1 MDDLITKLTALGID
15 DAKAKEITEKAKAD
29 GVSDLAGAALIN
41 EAEWIGYGATKVAA
55 RKLVADLNKPAAPA
69 APAAPI
75 ASPFAMTSVLPTV
88 PDDGDFLKLLQVG
101 GTLKMQPA
109 DVIAAVRVTFAQR
122 YGLFEIDDKIVAAM
136 ESRAEEMEEPY
147 PQVYYDIRKALARK
161 AHSDILQALEVPGTI
176 VSERNKKA
184 FLGRLVGIWDVL
196 SDFQGRIDSWQGAW
210 QTKMSNPGVLF
221 SGIAAMMSGGAA
233 AGAAS
238 GLVDAPDTAPV
249 LDAATSVIDSLNR
262 MFAGAGIPV
271 ARALAA
277 DAVQLRQL
285 FEKPE
290 IVAATGAAS
299 REEMIKKLGLAV
311 TADTVRSEKSVTQY
325 VLAVLKL
332 PECPATQLPMY
343 IVALKELGANVPWD
357 SLRSGRVTDGRGTL
371 AGTTGG
377 ARQRGFT
384 G

>member
-1 MDDLITKLTALGID
+1 MDELLARLKTLLGD
-15 DAKAKEITEKAKAD
+15 EAKANEVLEKAKAE
-29 GVSDLAGAALIN
+29 GLASSDDAKLLT
-41 EAEWIGYGATKVAA
+41 EAEWIGYGVPKIQA
-55 RKLVADLNKPAAPA
+55 RKLTAELTKPAAPA
-69 APAAPI
+69 APPI
-75 ASPFAMTSVLPTV
+75 AAVTGVMTSVLPTV
-88 PDDGDFLKLLQVG
+88 PDDGDFLKQLQVG

-122 YGLFEIDDKIVAAM
+122 YGLFDIDERIVSAM
-136 ESRAEEMEEPY
+136 EARAEEMEEPY
-147 PQVYYDIRKALARK
+147 PQVYYDIRKALSRK
-161 AHSDILQALEVPGTI
+161 AHAEVLQALEVPGTI

-184 FLGRLVGIWDVL
+184 FLGRLAGIWDVL
-196 SDFQGRIDSWQGAW
+196 ADFQDRIDAWQGAW

-249 LDAATSVIDSLNR
+249 LDAATSVIDNLNR

-290 IVAATGAAS
+290 IVMATGAAT

-325 VLAVLKL
+325 VLSVLKL
-332 PECPATQLPMY
+332 PDCPVNQLPMY

-357 SLRSGRVTDGRGTL
+357 SLRAGRASDGAARSPGFGTAPRGTK
-371 AGTTGG
+371 ATY
-377 ARQRGFT
+377 
-384 G
+384 

>member
-1 MDDLITKLTALGID
+1 MDDLISKLTALGLD
-15 DAKAKEITEKAKAD
+15 EAKAKEVAEKAKAD
-29 GVSDLAGAALIN
+29 GVTDLAGAALIN

-55 RKLVADLNKPAAPA
+55 RKLVADLNKPAAQP
-69 APAAPI
+69 APATPAV
-75 ASPFAMTSVLPTV
+75 SPFAMTSVLPTV
-88 PDDGDFLKLLQVG
+88 PDDGQFLASLQVG

-122 YGLFEIDDKIVAAM
+122 YGLFDIDDKLVAAM
-136 ESRAEEMEEPY
+136 EQRAEVEMEEPF
-147 PQVYYDIRKALARK
+147 PDVYYQIRKSLARK
-161 AHSDILQALEVPGTI
+161 AHAEVLQALDIPGTI

-184 FLGRLVGIWDVL
+184 FLGRLAGIWDVL
-196 SDFQGRIDSWQGAW
+196 ADFQTRIDAW
-210 QTKMSNPGVLF
+210 QSAWQVKMSNPGVLF

-290 IVAATGAAS
+290 IVAATGATT

-325 VLAVLKL
+325 VLGVLKL
-332 PECPATQLPMY
+332 PECPTTQLPMY
-343 IVALKELGANVPWD
+343 IVALKELGTNVPWD
-357 SLRSGRVTDGRGTL
+357 SLRGGRVTDG
-371 AGTTGG
+371 AGPRMPS
-377 ARQRGFT
+377 AAQRRGFT

>member
-1 MDDLITKLTALGID
+1 MEDLLAKLKGLLGD
-15 DAKAKEITEKAKAD
+15 DAKANDVLEKAKGEGLTSGEDAK
-29 GVSDLAGAALIN
+29 LLT
-41 EAEWIGYGATKVAA
+41 EAEWIGYGVPKIQA
-55 RKLVADLNKPAAPA
+55 RKLTAELNKPAA
-69 APAAPI
+69 APAPAPV
-75 ASPFAMTSVLPTV
+75 AVTGVMTSVLPTV
-88 PDDGDFLKLLQVG
+88 PDDGDFLKQLQVG

-122 YGLFEIDDKIVAAM
+122 YGLFDIDERIVSAM
-136 ESRAEEMEEPY
+136 EQRAEEMEEPY
-147 PQVYYDIRKALARK
+147 PQVYYDIRKALSRK
-161 AHSDILQALEVPGTI
+161 AHAEILQALEVPGTI
-176 VSERNKKA
+176 VSDRNKKA
-184 FLGRLVGIWDVL
+184 FLGRLAGIWDVL
-196 SDFQGRIDSWQGAW
+196 ADFQERIDGWQGAW

-249 LDAATSVIDSLNR
+249 LDAASSVIDNLNR

-290 IVAATGAAS
+290 IVMATGAAT

-325 VLAVLKL
+325 VLSVLKL
-332 PECPATQLPMY
+332 PECPVNQLPMY
-343 IVALKELGANVPWD
+343 IVALKELGANIPWE
-357 SLRSGRVTDGRGTL
+357 SLRSGRADGGASRSPGLGGQPRGTK
-371 AGTTGG
+371 ATY
-377 ARQRGFT
+377 
-384 G
+384 

>member
-1 MDDLITKLTALGID
+1 MDDLISKLTALGIEE
-15 DAKAKEITEKAKAD
+15 AKAKEIAEKAKAD
-29 GVSDLAGAALIN
+29 GVTDLAGAALIN
-41 EAEWIGYGATKVAA
+41 EGEWIGYGATKVAA
-55 RKLVADLNKPAAPA
+55 RKLVADLNKPAAPP
-69 APAAPI
+69 APAAPV
-75 ASPFAMTSVLPTV
+75 ASPFAMTSVLPAV

-101 GTLKMQPA
+101 GTLEMQPT

-122 YGLFEIDDKIVAAM
+122 YGLFDIDEKIVAAM
-136 ESRAEEMEEPY
+136 ELRAEELKKPY
-147 PQVYYDIRKALARK
+147 TQPYYDIRRELSRK
-161 AHSDILQALEVPGTI
+161 KYADVLQALDVPGNI
-176 VSERNKKA
+176 VTERNKKA
-184 FLGRLVGIWDVL
+184 FLGKLAGIWDVL
-196 SDFQGRIDSWQGAW
+196 SDFQTRIDAWQSAW

-249 LDAATSVIDSLNR
+249 LDAATSVIDSLNE

-277 DAVQLRQL
+277 DAVQLRSIL
-285 FEKPE
+285 ERSD
-290 IVAATGAAS
+290 IVAATGSAS

-332 PECPATQLPMY
+332 PECPTTQLPMY

-357 SLRSGRVTDGRGTL
+357 ALRAGRVTDGRNPGTSL
-371 AGTTGG
+371 GG